1 MATPLLKVPLLL
13 SLSLWTYRG
22 MTPPTR
28 PSRPDE
34 KARASVQDFLGSAPE
49 VHRVAIGAAKVVF
62 CTLAVAEAT
71 IVLIQQS
78 SPIYNT
84 LPLIPSISALSRNEV
99 SLTPTVASLVGGL
112 LGIAGGYIRESCH
125 RTLGRFFT
133 WEVAVRDD
141 HRFIT
146 HGPYRIVRHPSYT
159 GWLLMIV
166 GNLLSMLSP
175 QSIFSEMAETL
186 FGRIVATCVT
196 MVYMGSVCA
205 LALYRTRA
213 EDAMLQKKFGG
224 EWESWAKKTPYR
236 LVPFLY

>member
-49 VHRVAIGAAKVVF
+49 VHRVAIGAAK
-62 CTLAVAEAT
+62 
-71 IVLIQQS
+71 QS